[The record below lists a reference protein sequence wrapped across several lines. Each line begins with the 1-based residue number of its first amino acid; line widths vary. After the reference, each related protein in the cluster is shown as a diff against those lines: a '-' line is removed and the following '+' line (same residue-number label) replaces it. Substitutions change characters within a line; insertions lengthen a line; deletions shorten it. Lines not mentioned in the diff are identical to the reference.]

1 MKRLPIARTSRA
13 EDDLIEIWHY
23 VAQDSPTA
31 ADRLL
36 DRIEARCQQLS
47 TLPLS
52 GMARGDLQPEARHLV
67 IGNHLVFYKVAK
79 EEIVVLRVLDGRRN
93 IAAKDL
99 EF

>member
-13 EDDLIEIWHY
+13 EDDLIEIWLY

-36 DRIEARCQQLS
+36 DRIETRCQQLS
-47 TLPLS
+47 TLPFS
-52 GMARGDLQPEARHLV
+52 GMARNDLLPEARHLV
-67 IGNHLVFYKVAK
+67 VDNHLIFYKVEK
-79 EEIVVLRVLDGRRN
+79 NEIVVLRVLGGRRN

-99 EF
+99 EV